1 MTIIDF
7 FQQYDTESKC
17 RQLFKTLRDEVG
29 VSCKRCGNQSHYWL
43 ETRCMYRCKA
53 CKAEYSLRSGTMMEY
68 SKRSYRDWMYTM
80 AFMANSKKPVAALE
94 VQKNLG
100 CRHYKSTWVMMHKIR
115 VSMGQ
120 RVDWYALTDYL
131 HAGNSSVPV
140 RTKQANE
147 ECYLPAEEKFK
158 LTTRIV
164 EARGQ
169 SYLLPDD
176 HPFAKEANGRFRL
189 VSFKRQEAH
198 DERWHHPVKRKTGM
212 DYVQRPWERKQGTAD
227 FFCGGTEY
235 KRLGWF
241 DENPK
246 DKWLG
251 FYRIMAVNMRRNLD
265 GVHHYVSDRY
275 LPNYMSEFA
284 YFTNRR
290 YLGGE
295 KLMRL
300 LTLAASK
307 PWHIPHFV

>member
-1 MTIIDF
+1 MTIIEF
-7 FQQYDTESKC
+7 FQQYDNESKC
-17 RQLFKTLRDEVG
+17 RALFKSLRDEVG

-43 ETRCMYRCKA
+43 ETRSMYRCKA

-80 AFMANSKKPVAALE
+80 AFMANSKKPIAALE

-120 RVDWYALTDYL
+120 RVDWYAFTDYL
-131 HAGNSSVPV
+131 FAGNSLVPV
-140 RTKQANE
+140 RTKQSNE
-147 ECYLPAEEKFK
+147 KQYLPTEEKFK

-164 EARGQ
+164 DAKGQ
-169 SYLLPDD
+169 SYLLPDN
-176 HPFAKEANGRFRL
+176 HPFAKEAKGRFRL
-189 VSFKRQEAH
+189 VSFTRQDGL
-198 DERWHHPVKRKTGM
+198 DERWHHPVKRKTGKA
-212 DYVQRPWERKQGTAD
+212 YIQRPWEKNHNID
-227 FFCGGTEY
+227 SSFCLGTEY

-241 DENPK
+241 DEDPNQ
-246 DKWLG
+246 KWLG
-251 FYRIMAVNMRRNLD
+251 FYQIMAVNMRRNLD
-265 GVHHYVSDRY
+265 GVYHFVSDRY

-290 YLGGE
+290 YLGSE
-295 KLMRL
+295 KLSRL
-300 LTLAASK
+300 LILAASK

>member
-1 MTIIDF
+1 
-7 FQQYDTESKC
+7 
-17 RQLFKTLRDEVG
+17 
-29 VSCKRCGNQSHYWL
+29 
-43 ETRCMYRCKA
+43 
-53 CKAEYSLRSGTMMEY
+53 MMEY

-120 RVDWYALTDYL
+120 RVDWYAFTDFL
-131 HAGNSSVPV
+131 HAGNCSVPV
-140 RTKQANE
+140 RTKQTNE
-147 ECYLPAEEKFK
+147 KQYLPTEEKFK
-158 LTTRIV
+158 VALRAV
-164 EARGQ
+164 EAKGQ
-169 SYLLPDD
+169 SYLLPEN
-176 HPFAKEANGRFRL
+176 HPFAKDAKGRFRL
-189 VSFKRQEAH
+189 VSFTRLEGL
-198 DERWHHPVKRKTGM
+198 DERWHHPVKRITGKA
-212 DYVQRPWERKQGTAD
+212 YVQRPWEKNPGIGD
-227 FFCGGTEY
+227 IHCLGTEY

-241 DENPK
+241 EEDPNQ
-246 DKWLG
+246 KWLG

-265 GVHHYVSDRY
+265 GVYHFVSDRY
-275 LPNYMSEFA
+275 LPNYMNEFA